1 MLDLLISTAHA
12 QSAPGG
18 PSPGGQGFEMLLFF
32 GSIIA
37 IWWFLVIR
45 PQTKSAQKHAAMVAA
60 LKKGDQ
66 VVTASGIFGKV
77 AWRPKMWVDVCEY
90 VLHKAK
96 RRRKRDV
103 LAWIRDVMVSAWRS
117 CKATSAAAFRD
128 ELARVLVDMAGVCC
142 PLCAAASSKL

>member
-77 AWRPKMWVDVCEY
+77 ASVEEGVA
-90 VLHKAK
+90 VLEISKGVK
-96 RRRKRDV
+96 IRVVRDKV
-103 LAWIRDVMVSAWRS
+103 
-117 CKATSAAAFRD
+117 
-128 ELARVLVDMAGVCC
+128 ARHVI
-142 PLCAAASSKL
+142 